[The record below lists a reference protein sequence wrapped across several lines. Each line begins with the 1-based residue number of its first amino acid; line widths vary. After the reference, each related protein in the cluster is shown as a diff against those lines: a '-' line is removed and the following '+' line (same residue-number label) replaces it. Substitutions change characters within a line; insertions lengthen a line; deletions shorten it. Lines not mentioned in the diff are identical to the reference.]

1 MFRRANL
8 LLSGA
13 LVTALSLGLG
23 TGTAPAS
30 DHTPRF
36 SPGAV
41 GAGDPYF
48 STDGNGGYDV
58 KHYLLDVKYVPA
70 TDRLAGVAT
79 IHARAT
85 KNLSRFNLDLQ
96 GLTVR
101 SVTVNGRSA
110 AWSRAG
116 DELTVKPRFGLPR
129 SKDFTAVIRYDGVPQ
144 ILSDGSGFIHTDDG
158 TVVIGEPHVADTWY
172 PVNDHPSDKA
182 AYTFRIA
189 VPAGLEAVANGVL
202 KDKRTKHGW
211 TTWTWDAKEPMA
223 SYLTTATIG
232 QFELRAYQQQGV
244 RYWDAFDPDL
254 FDEAVPRTGQQ
265 YALSQQVTTN
275 EPSYKRLA
283 RTISVPAAGADLSFW
298 ITRDTEPRWDFVF
311 VEAHT
316 VGQDDWTTLRDLN
329 GNTSQDTGLV
339 CPFWLDLH
347 PFLAHYQT
355 PQADGSCTP
364 TGSSGSWWGAS
375 GRSDGYEQWKVDLSA
390 YAGKNVEVSITYAS
404 DDVVQ
409 LPGAFVDDVVVS
421 TGAGTTSF
429 EADADPFDG
438 WAASGP
444 PAGSTPNPNN
454 WIVGTAADAPPTTGE
469 VVDASFAR
477 QGEILGFLSDTF
489 GRYPFSASGGI
500 VDDVDGLGFA
510 LENQTRP
517 IYARDFF
524 TDTVSGQSVIV
535 HELAHQWYGDSV
547 AVARWQ
553 HIWLNEGFA
562 TYAEWLWSD
571 REGLGTA
578 QENFDFFYG
587 LFAADDPFWTLTIG
601 DPGPDNLFAF
611 PIYARGAMTLHQLR
625 LAVGDDDFFSILR
638 TWAKTNRNGNVT
650 TDQFIALAE
659 KISGQQLDSL
669 FQTWLFTTT
678 KPVLDGAAAA
688 RLAATTQPPA
698 AALNLLE
705 RNKSGL
711 RR

>member
-30 DHTPRF
+30 NHTPRF
-36 SPGAV
+36 APGAV

-70 TDRLAGVAT
+70 TDRLTGVAT
-79 IHARAT
+79 IKARAT
-85 KNLSRFNLDLQ
+85 QNLSRFNLDLQ
-96 GLTVR
+96 GLTIR
-101 SVTVNGRSA
+101 SITVNGRSA
-110 AWSRAG
+110 SWSRAA
-116 DELTVKPRFGLPR
+116 DELTVTPRHGLPR
-129 SKDFTAVIRYDGVPQ
+129 SKDFTTVIRYDGVPQ
-144 ILSDGSGFIHTDDG
+144 TLDDGSGFVHTDDG
-158 TVVIGEPHVADTWY
+158 TVVIGQPHVADTWY
-172 PVNDHPSDKA
+172 PVNDHPTDKA

-202 KDKRTKHGW
+202 KDRRTKHGW

-232 QFELRAYQQQGV
+232 QFDLRAYQRQGV

-254 FDEAVPRTGQQ
+254 FDEAAPRTGQR
-265 YALSQQVTTN
+265 YALSQRVAAN

-298 ITRDTEPRWDFVF
+298 ITRDTEPNWDYAF

-316 VGQDDWTTLRDLN
+316 VGQDDWTTLPDLN
-329 GNTSQDTGLV
+329 GHTSQDTGFV
-339 CPFWLDLH
+339 CPFWLELH
-347 PFLAHYQT
+347 PFLTHYQT
-355 PQADGSCTP
+355 AQGDTCAP
-364 TGSSGSWWGAS
+364 TGSSGSWWAAS
-375 GRSDGYEQWKVDLSA
+375 GRSEGYEQWKVDLSA

-409 LPGAFVDDVVVS
+409 LPGVFVDDIVVS

-429 EADADPFDG
+429 EADADPLDG
-438 WAASGP
+438 WTIPGP
-444 PAGSTPNPNN
+444 PTGSAANPND
-454 WIVGTAADAPPTTGE
+454 WITGTAADAPPTTGE
-469 VVDASFAR
+469 VVEASFAR
-477 QGEILGFLSDTF
+477 QSEILGFLSDTF

-524 TDTVSGQSVIV
+524 TDTISGQGVIV

-578 QENFDFFYG
+578 QENFDFFYN
-587 LFAADDPFWTLTIG
+587 LFPADDPFWNLTIG
-601 DPGPDNLFAF
+601 DPGPDNLFDFAV
-611 PIYARGAMTLHQLR
+611 YARGAMTLHQLR
-625 LAVGDDDFFSILR
+625 LAVGDDDFFRILQ

-678 KPVLDGAAAA
+678 RPVLDGAAAT

-698 AALNLLE
+698 AALSLIE
-705 RNKSGL
+705 RNKAGL